1 MTLFAKFI
9 SKCYLSEVTQN
20 ARIFMVNDTADVG
33 NWEGKTRQIYVLE
46 APELAPK
53 NLSAMWSF

>member
-9 SKCYLSEVTQN
+9 LKCYLSEVTQN

-33 NWEGKTRQIYVLE
+33 NWESKTIQIYVWE
-46 APELAPK
+46 VPEQLSN
-53 NLSAMWSF
+53 NLKSK

>member
-20 ARIFMVNDTADVG
+20 ARIFIVNDTADVG
-33 NWEGKTRQIYVLE
+33 NWEGETRQIYVLE
-46 APELAPK
+46 APEQLLN
-53 NLSAMWSF
+53 NLKSK

>member
-20 ARIFMVNDTADVG
+20 ARIFIVNDTADVG

-46 APELAPK
+46 APEQLLN
-53 NLSAMWSF
+53 NLKSK